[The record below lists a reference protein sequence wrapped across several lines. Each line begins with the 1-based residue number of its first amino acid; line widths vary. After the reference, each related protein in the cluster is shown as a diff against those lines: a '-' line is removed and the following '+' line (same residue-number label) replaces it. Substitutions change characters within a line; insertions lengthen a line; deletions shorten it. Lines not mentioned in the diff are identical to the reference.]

1 MCVWAKGNN
10 VCCDC
15 AEMASSDVTCY
26 SINVVYVCVWAK
38 GNNVCCDCVEMASSD
53 VTCYSINV
61 VYVCGQ

>member
-1 MCVWAKGNN
+1 MWAKGNN

-15 AEMASSDVTCY
+15 VEMVSSDVTCY

-38 GNNVCCDCVEMASSD
+38 VTMYDVTVEMASSD
-53 VTCYSINV
+53 VSCYSINV